1 MTNPPSPSFDD
12 ARRLA
17 ALHALALTGGGPS
30 ADFDAIVKLAADMLD
45 CPVAM
50 LNLIDRDRLL
60 VKASH
65 GIDLEELPRDQA
77 FCDHTIRQ
85 GDPMV
90 IDDLR
95 DDPRFAGNPNVTPAD
110 GARFYAGIAIHA
122 VDPDGVRQPIGAL
135 CVMDI
140 VPRSL
145 VGSGRQT
152 LHHLAALAEALVAAR
167 KLAIEAIDLAAASER
182 LATELARKERIF
194 KQAER
199 MAGIGSWRLSIE
211 DQTLEWSDGIARIHG
226 LTLDRQPALA
236 EALDFYPPAE
246 RAEVS
251 ATLATAMET
260 GRPFDFEA
268 DFDTAQRQR
277 RRVRS
282 IGEVEQIDGVPVA
295 LIGVFQDITDRH
307 ALETSLRRN
316 ADTDALTGI
325 GNRAAFDRT
334 LRAAM
339 IDARADGEPLVLVL
353 ADLDAFKSI
362 NDTFGHAAGDDVLRA
377 VARVLSA
384 PWLRD
389 SFAGRIGGDEFA
401 LIVRDHALCAN
412 VADLSDRL
420 SEALRIQIRVD
431 DIPLACGGTIG
442 AATFAASH
450 ATVRDFMRSADT
462 VLYAAKRAR
471 IADRRGAERYRAA

>member
-1 MTNPPSPSFDD
+1 MTNAASPSFDD
-12 ARRLA
+12 TRRLA

-30 ADFDAIVKLAADMLD
+30 ADFDAIVKLAADMLG

-65 GIDLEELPRDQA
+65 GIGLKELPRDQA

-85 GDPMV
+85 GDPLV

-95 DDPRFAGNPNVTPAD
+95 SDPRFADNPNVVPAD

-122 VDPDGVRQPIGAL
+122 VDLDGVRQPIGAL
-135 CVMDI
+135 CVMDV

-152 LHHLAALAEALVAAR
+152 LQHLAALAEALVAAR

-182 LATELARKERIF
+182 LATELGRKERIF

-211 DQTLEWSDGIARIHG
+211 DQALEWSDGIARIHG
-226 LTLDRQPALA
+226 LTLDRQPPLA
-236 EALDFYPPAE
+236 EALEFYPPAE
-246 RAEVS
+246 RAAVS

-282 IGEVEQIDGVPVA
+282 IGEVEQVDGVPVA
-295 LIGVFQDITDRH
+295 LIGVFQDITDRY
-307 ALETSLRRN
+307 ALETSLRRS

-334 LRAAM
+334 LRTAM
-339 IDARADGEPLVLVL
+339 VDARADGEPLVLVL

-377 VARVLSA
+377 VARALSA
-384 PWLRD
+384 PWLGD
-389 SFAGRIGGDEFA
+389 SFAARIGGDEFA
-401 LIVRDHALCAN
+401 LIVRDRTLCAN
-412 VADLSDRL
+412 LADLSERL
-420 SEALRIQIRVD
+420 GDALRIHIRVD
-431 DIPLACGGTIG
+431 DIPLACGGTVG
-442 AATFAASH
+442 AASFGATH

>member
-1 MTNPPSPSFDD
+1 
-12 ARRLA
+12 
-17 ALHALALTGGGPS
+17 
-30 ADFDAIVKLAADMLD
+30 
-45 CPVAM
+45 
-50 LNLIDRDRLL
+50 
-60 VKASH
+60 
-65 GIDLEELPRDQA
+65 
-77 FCDHTIRQ
+77 
-85 GDPMV
+85 
-90 IDDLR
+90 
-95 DDPRFAGNPNVTPAD
+95 
-110 GARFYAGIAIHA
+110 
-122 VDPDGVRQPIGAL
+122 
-135 CVMDI
+135 
-140 VPRSL
+140 
-145 VGSGRQT
+145 
-152 LHHLAALAEALVAAR
+152 
-167 KLAIEAIDLAAASER
+167 
-182 LATELARKERIF
+182 
-194 KQAER
+194 

-246 RAEVS
+246 RAAVS

-282 IGEVEQIDGVPVA
+282 IGEVEQVDGVPVA

-339 IDARADGEPLVLVL
+339 IDARGDGEPLVLVL

-377 VARVLSA
+377 VARALSA

-401 LIVRDHALCAN
+401 LIVRDQGLCAN